1 MEIKNKIVRFDKY
14 CPKCEY
20 YDLDEGEDPCNE
32 CLYSPANQNSQKPI
46 NFKEKEVKE
55 KKKDGRKKNIKTN
68 ENRNSR

>member
-20 YDLDEGEDPCNE
+20 YDLDEGKDPCNE

-46 NFKEKEVKE
+46 NFKEKKSKGEKE
-55 KKKDGRKKNIKTN
+55 RWKKK
-68 ENRNSR
+68 EY

>member
-14 CPKCEY
+14 CPKCEH
-20 YDLDEGEDPCNE
+20 YDLDEGKDPCNE

>member
-20 YDLDEGEDPCNE
+20 YDLGEGKDPCNE

-55 KKKDGRKKNIKTN
+55 KKDGKRKNIKIN

>member
-20 YDLDEGEDPCNE
+20 NDLDEGKDPCNE

-46 NFKEKEVKE
+46 NFKEKDVKE
-55 KKKDGRKKNIKTN
+55 KKNGKRKNTKNN
-68 ENRNSR
+68 ENLTEE

>member
-20 YDLDEGEDPCNE
+20 CDLDEGKDPCNE